1 MNKKSVDT
9 KKLRIRS
16 RLKKHNRSNRSRIY
30 LLVSNKHMTAQ
41 LIDDAAGKTIFTV
54 STQSFEGNKKSNK
67 SNMASAEKLG
77 EVFSEALSKAKVD
90 PKAGFVFDR
99 GGNIYH
105 GKVSKFADTLREKG
119 LTF

>member
-1 MNKKSVDT
+1 MNRKGVDT

-16 RLKKHNRSNRSRIY
+16 QLKLRNRSGRNRIY
-30 LLVSNKHMTAQ
+30 LLVSNRHLTAQ
-41 LIDDAAGKTIFTV
+41 LIDDNAGKTVFTV
-54 STQSFEGNKKSNK
+54 STQSFEGGKKANRSNK
-67 SNMASAEKLG
+67 EYAAKLG
-77 EVFSEALSKAKVD
+77 ETFAEQLGKSNID
-90 PKAGFVFDR
+90 PKSGFVFDR